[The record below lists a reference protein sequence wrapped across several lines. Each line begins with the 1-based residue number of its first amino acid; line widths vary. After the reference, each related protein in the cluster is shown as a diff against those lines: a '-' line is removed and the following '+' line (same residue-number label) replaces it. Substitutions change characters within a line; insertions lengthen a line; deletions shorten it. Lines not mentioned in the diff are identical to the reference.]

1 MPRGSPKKPVTVR
14 LDPTLLERAQQLPGT
29 KQSLSLWLRV
39 DVKLTTAIAE
49 SLRLLLAAQQD
60 QNNEIV

>member
-29 KQSLSLWLRV
+29 
-39 DVKLTTAIAE
+39 LTTAIE
-49 SLRLLLAAQQD
+49 EGLRLVLAAQQD
-60 QNNEIV
+60 QDNETV